1 MAAAGTSGPLEGPAS
16 QTSAPMA
23 AAAPKTAAETAI
35 LGDILLNFGL
45 SGFSNMAAAAVTN
58 PIDVLKV
65 KLQLD
70 KTNNSMMQ
78 RVTNLVRDEGAAGLF
93 TRGLPAS
100 LMREG
105 VYGTIRLGAYDQ
117 IKSQLDH
124 VGIPALSEGSALGKV
139 VAAGTAGAIGSAIG
153 SPTEL
158 VKVKMQA
165 TGWAESEKPFTTT
178 LCCWKRVVRTE
189 GISGLFCGAKAFV
202 VRSSV
207 LTGTQI
213 PSYEVS
219 KHYLKEHGIM
229 EEGTTLHLTA
239 SMAAGLAA
247 TATCSPFDF
256 IKTRMMNEGA
266 RYDYNSWKCFTQ
278 SVAKEGPL
286 SLYKGAFANW
296 LRLGPHTIVTFLVY
310 ERARDWFGVKPV

>member
-1 MAAAGTSGPLEGPAS
+1 MSELA
-16 QTSAPMA
+16 
-23 AAAPKTAAETAI
+23 
-35 LGDILLNFGL
+35 LNFGL

-70 KTNNSMMQ
+70 KDKGGGAVS
-78 RVTNLVRDEGAAGLF
+78 RCLKLAREEGAAGLF
-93 TRGLPAS
+93 TRGLAAS

-105 VYGTIRLGAYDQ
+105 VYGTIRLGAYDS
-117 IKSQLDH
+117 IKAQLHKAGLPDDS
-124 VGIPALSEGSALGKV
+124 VVGKV
-139 VAAGTAGAIGSAIG
+139 VAAGTAGALGSAVG
-153 SPTEL
+153 TPTEL

-165 TGWAESEKPFTTT
+165 TGWTESEKPFTST
-178 LCCWKRVVRTE
+178 LCCWKRVFRTE

-207 LTGTQI
+207 LTGAQI

-219 KHYLKEHGIM
+219 KHYLKEHGILA
-229 EEGTTLHLTA
+229 EGTNLHLTA
-239 SMAAGLAA
+239 SMAAGFVA
-247 TATCSPFDF
+247 TAACSPFDF

-266 RYDYNSWKCFTQ
+266 RYDYSSWKCFTE
-278 SVAKEGPL
+278 SVKREGLL

-310 ERARDWFGVKPV
+310 ERMRDFFGVRPV